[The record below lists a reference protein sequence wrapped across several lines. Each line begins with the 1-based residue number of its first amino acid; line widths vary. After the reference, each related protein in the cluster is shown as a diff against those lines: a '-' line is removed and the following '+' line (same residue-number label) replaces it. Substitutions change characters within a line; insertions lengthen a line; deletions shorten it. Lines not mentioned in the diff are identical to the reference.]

1 MTQIRKPVWLFMLG
15 FCAGVVGSTCTA
27 ALIAQSVNKT
37 YDASQFSGSDIGAQ
51 INAADV
57 AAGSAVADI
66 VVSSPGHVTTI
77 PSISTGHRLILT
89 APVTWSVSP
98 VLHNNTAIIG
108 KGQKA
113 LQTISTNT
121 PWITSV
127 SLSGVEISGVWF
139 SNTFVAT
146 ELSATILRCR
156 ACNGVTMRNN
166 HVLGAGLLYSDST
179 SNTGWAGVNSGNI
192 TKNVIISD
200 NFVDGLGY
208 PVILADLQYTSGVTA
223 SKNTVQNALY
233 NVEWWGGN
241 AATDGIVLTNTR
253 WASNINISGGSA
265 TNVRAGFWGSMGQNV
280 TVTGVNADTC
290 ADVCLDAES
299 STNVAFS
306 GFTVHN
312 SANGGLAVFF
322 SSQHVTFGPGVVTSD
337 ISADA
342 LIGMKNLSANSTQ
355 ETDVKV
361 QNVKFVCLDPAVLC
375 ALVADPIG
383 AFQFNNNEAINSKMI
398 FTGTNTSGIEIS
410 HNTFSYTYV
419 PALAFSAILIPG
431 HVHDY
436 KPTSVISGNT
446 FQSSVTQAAGTFAI
460 NATITDYNFSDVIY
474 VRDNNTKGFTN
485 DARFV
490 ANSTNRGITPTFIFS
505 GNNWGA
511 NSVTH
516 TIVGALGSFKSE
528 R

>member
-1 MTQIRKPVWLFMLG
+1 MTKIHKPVWLFMLG
-15 FCAGVVGSTCTA
+15 LCAGVAGSKCTA
-27 ALIAQSVNKT
+27 ALVAQSVNTT
-37 YDASQFSGSDIGAQ
+37 YYVSQFSGSDIGAQ
-51 INAADV
+51 INAADT

-66 VVSSPGHVTTI
+66 VVNSPGRVTTI
-77 PSISTGHRLILT
+77 PSISTGHRLILA

-108 KGQKA
+108 KGQTA
-113 LQTISTNT
+113 VQTISTNA

-127 SLSGVEISGVWF
+127 GLSGVEISGVWF
-139 SNTFVAT
+139 SNSFVAT
-146 ELSATILRCR
+146 DLTTAILRCR
-156 ACNGVTMRNN
+156 ACYGVTMRNN
-166 HVLGAGLLYSDST
+166 HALGVGLLYSDST
-179 SNTGWAGVNSGNI
+179 SNRGWAGVNSGNL

-200 NFVDGLGY
+200 NFVDGLGA

-223 SKNTVQNALY
+223 SNNTVQNALY

-241 AATDGIVLTNTR
+241 AATDGIVLTNNR
-253 WASNINISGGSA
+253 WASNINITGGSA
-265 TNVRAGFWGSMGQNV
+265 TNVRAGFWGDMGENV
-280 TVTGVNADTC
+280 TVTGVTVDNC
-290 ADVCLDAES
+290 SDVCLDAES
-299 STNVAFS
+299 STNVVFS

-312 SANGGLAVFF
+312 SINGGLAVFF
-322 SSQHVTFGPGVVTSD
+322 SSQHVAFGPGAVTSD
-337 ISADA
+337 TAVYT
-342 LIGMKNLSANSTQ
+342 LIGMKNLSANPTQ

-361 QNVKFVCLDPAVLC
+361 QNVKFVCLDHAVLC
-375 ALVADPIG
+375 PLVVDPIG
-383 AFQFNNNEAINSKMI
+383 AFQFNNNEATNSKMI
-398 FTGTNTSGIEIS
+398 FTGTNTSGIEVS
-410 HNTFSYTYV
+410 HNTFSFTYV
-419 PALAFSAILIPG
+419 PAAAFSAILIPG

-436 KPTSVISGNT
+436 KPTSVISDNT
-446 FQSSVTQAAGTFAI
+446 FQSSVKQAAGTFAI

-505 GNNWGA
+505 GNKWGA

-516 TIVGALGSFKSE
+516 TTLGALGSFKSE